1 LELGEKGMEWNQSN
15 PLLGQVGEKDAG
27 LRATIFSG
35 SPLLFFPWPGSE
47 VVTPIFGFLV
57 LSHLSRVL
65 ERADYLWC
73 PYFYDFPVRFNLSER
88 KPQRRAGGSG
98 KAAEVYITQTIV
110 TQSSLGRFTMS
121 FVCYVQ
127 RPVDFLRYFI
137 SWARCIFL
145 LLLACLLLL
154 FLAGG

>member
-1 LELGEKGMEWNQSN
+1 MEWNQSN
-15 PLLGQVGEKDAG
+15 TLLGQVGEKDAG

-35 SPLLFFPWPGSE
+35 SPLSIFSPLLFFPWPGSE

-73 PYFYDFPVRFNLSER
+73 PYFYDFPVRFHLSER
-88 KPQRRAGGSG
+88 KPQRQAGGSG
-98 KAAEVYITQTIV
+98 KAAEVYITQAIV